1 MNPLPFPARF
11 ARPGWLLAG
20 ALFLLSLGGS
30 WALFGPERNGA
41 AADADDTLQ
50 VVYHINADD
59 PALHLNA
66 LRNLQNH
73 IDGSGMDRLEIK
85 VVMHGGGVSLLQ
97 YANEEPDLRATV
109 DTLKMQDVRFLVC
122 GNTLDKRGIG
132 LDDLY
137 DAQPEDR
144 VPSGIG
150 ELTRLQRAGYTY
162 IKP

>member
-1 MNPLPFPARF
+1 MKPFSFLSRS
-11 ARPGWLLAG
+11 GWLLVG
-20 ALFLLSLGGS
+20 AIFVLALGAT
-30 WALFGPERNGA
+30 WALFAPERGHA
-41 AADADDTLQ
+41 IAEAEEPLR

-59 PALHLNA
+59 QALHLNA

-73 IDGSGMDRLEIK
+73 IDGSGLDRLEIR
-85 VVMHGGGVSLLQ
+85 VVMHGGGISLLQ
-97 YANEEPDLRATV
+97 HAKDHPDLRSTV

-122 GNTLDKRGIG
+122 GNTLDKRGVG
-132 LDDLY
+132 RGDLY
-137 DAQPEDR
+137 DTRPEDR

>member
-1 MNPLPFPARF
+1 MNPLSFL
-11 ARPGWLLAG
+11 ARPGWFLAG
-20 ALFLLSLGGS
+20 ALFVLSLGVT
-30 WALFGPERNGA
+30 WALFSFERDGGET
-41 AADADDTLQ
+41 ADADDTLQ

-73 IDGSGMDRLEIK
+73 IDGSTVDRLEIK

-97 YANEEPDLRATV
+97 HAKDDPDLRSTV

-122 GNTLDKRGIG
+122 GNTLDKRGIE
-132 LDDLY
+132 LDDLH
-137 DAQPEDR
+137 DAEPKDR
-144 VPSGIG
+144 VSSGIG